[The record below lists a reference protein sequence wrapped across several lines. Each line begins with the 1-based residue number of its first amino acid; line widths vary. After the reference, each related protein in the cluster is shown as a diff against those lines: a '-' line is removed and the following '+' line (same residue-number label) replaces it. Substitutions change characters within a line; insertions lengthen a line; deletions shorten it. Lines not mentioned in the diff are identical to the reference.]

1 MKINVL
7 SNWHKCRLGDLCSLV
22 CSGGTPKSNVSEYY
36 DGGIPWL
43 NTKEVNFNRIYSTE
57 RTISE
62 LGLNNS
68 AAKWIYP
75 NTVIVAMYGATAG
88 KVAIAKC
95 KLTTNQACCNLSLK
109 PDVADYQFVYYTL
122 LNRYEELSSL
132 ANGGAQQ
139 NLNAQIIK
147 DFEIDLPTLQT
158 QHAISHLLGCLD
170 SKIEQNAKINQNL
183 KQQAQAIF
191 KSWFVDF
198 EPFQDGRFVDSE
210 LGPIPEGWRVTEMG
224 DVTTEKRAKVG
235 KQILKVFSAVNI
247 GELKLSEDYFT
258 KQVFSKDIGK
268 YIVVEPLSFAYNP
281 ARINIG
287 SIGINDMGYVGCVSP
302 VYVVFSAENGYHHF
316 INFLIKRPSFKEE
329 LKTRSSGSVRQ
340 SLGYKDF
347 GLIKTIYPPHSIIEQ
362 FNKVYEPILGGIKH
376 NLAENTKLIILRDTL
391 LPKLM
396 SGEIDVSEVDV

>member
-1 MKINVL
+1 MKMRNCL
-7 SNWHKCRLGDLCSLV
+7 LGDIITFQRGYDLPKTQMKPGKIPVVGSNGIIGYHDTATTEAPCITIGR
-22 CSGGTPKSNVSEYY
+22 SGNVGTPKILFERA
-36 DGGIPWL
+36 WAH
-43 NTKEVNFNRIYSTE
+43 NTTLYIKEF
-57 RTISE
+57 
-62 LGLNNS
+62 
-68 AAKWIYP
+68 K
-75 NTVIVAMYGATAG
+75 NTDPIFVFYL
-88 KVAIAKC
+88 
-95 KLTTNQACCNLSLK
+95 LTTLK
-109 PDVADYQFVYYTL
+109 LNEYAGGSAVPT
-122 LNRYEELSSL
+122 LNRNHIHSL
-132 ANGGAQQ
+132 AITIPDE
-139 NLNAQIIK
+139 LV
-147 DFEIDLPTLQT
+147 T
-158 QHAISHLLGCLD
+158 QKKVGQCLRLLD
-170 SKIEQNAKINQNL
+170 SKIEQNAQINRNL
-183 KQQAQAIF
+183 EQQAQAIF

-210 LGPIPEGWRVTEMG
+210 LGPIPDGWRVVEMG

-235 KQILKVFSAVNI
+235 KQILKVFSAVNT

-287 SIGINDMGYVGCVSP
+287 SIGINDMGYAGCVSP

-316 INFLIKRPSFKEE
+316 INFLIKRPFFKEE

-362 FNKVYEPILGGIKH
+362 FNKVYEPILDGIKH
-376 NLAENTKLIILRDTL
+376 NLAENTKLITLRDTL

-396 SGEIDVSEVDV
+396 SGEIDVSEVEV

>member
-1 MKINVL
+1 MRIWL
-7 SNWHKCRLGDLCSLV
+7 LTICLCCL
-22 CSGGTPKSNVSEYY
+22 
-36 DGGIPWL
+36 
-43 NTKEVNFNRIYSTE
+43 
-57 RTISE
+57 
-62 LGLNNS
+62 
-68 AAKWIYP
+68 A
-75 NTVIVAMYGATAG
+75 
-88 KVAIAKC
+88 
-95 KLTTNQACCNLSLK
+95 LT
-109 PDVADYQFVYYTL
+109 
-122 LNRYEELSSL
+122 
-132 ANGGAQQ
+132 
-139 NLNAQIIK
+139 
-147 DFEIDLPTLQT
+147 
-158 QHAISHLLGCLD
+158 
-170 SKIEQNAKINQNL
+170 NQNL
-183 KQQAQAIF
+183 EAQAQAIF

-235 KQILKVFSAVNI
+235 KQILKVFSAVNT

-287 SIGINDMGYVGCVSP
+287 SIGINDMGYAGCVSP

-347 GLIKTIYPPHSIIEQ
+347 GLIKTIYPPHSVIEQ
-362 FNKVYEPILGGIKH
+362 FNKVYETILGGIKH

-396 SGEIDVSEVDV
+396 SGEIDVSEVEI